1 MPCMLRYIRTSYI
14 RQNEKIH
21 GSNVYMGK
29 KPMKY
34 GKPEEEPL
42 EYVEREEDNNL
53 DREIEILR
61 KN

>member
-1 MPCMLRYIRTSYI
+1 
-14 RQNEKIH
+14 
-21 GSNVYMGK
+21 
-29 KPMKY
+29 MKY

-61 KN
+61 KKFMVAMYIWARSL

>member
-1 MPCMLRYIRTSYI
+1 
-14 RQNEKIH
+14 
-21 GSNVYMGK
+21 
-29 KPMKY
+29 MKY

-61 KN
+61 KKLNRRLKKKILKKRPD